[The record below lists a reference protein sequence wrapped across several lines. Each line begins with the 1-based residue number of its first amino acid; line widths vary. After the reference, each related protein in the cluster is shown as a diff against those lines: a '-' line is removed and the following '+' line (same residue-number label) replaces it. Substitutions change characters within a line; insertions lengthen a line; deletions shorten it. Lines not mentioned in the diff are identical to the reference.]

1 MYTPETRESFPLTSP
16 QKRLMTIDQ
25 AADNAE
31 RSFWKMV
38 KENFDYTHPFNSS
51 YAQGPN
57 PDSAAPSDIQSTPPT
72 QSATEDITE
81 TVEEDWPTALSRIA
95 SELASDGASIGAQ
108 LERSGAS

>member
-1 MYTPETRESFPLTSP
+1 MYTPETRESFPLTP
-16 QKRLMTIDQ
+16 QQRRLRILEASLDEI
-25 AADNAE
+25 E
-31 RSFWKMV
+31 RAFRALMD
-38 KENFDYTHPFNSS
+38 ENFGYTHPFNSS

-57 PDSAAPSDIQSTPPT
+57 PDSAAASDIQSTPSI